1 MIRLVITGIRSGHI
15 RSMEVAMSTQDVP
28 EATLA
33 RRLRE
38 IRERLFGR
46 HGVPLLAEA
55 LHLPASAWR
64 GYEAGGNIPGRV
76 LLRFIDLSGASLRW
90 LLTGE
95 GEPFGEGGPAGR
107 DRRS

>member
-1 MIRLVITGIRSGHI
+1 MP
-15 RSMEVAMSTQDVP
+15 TQDVQ

-55 LHLPASAWR
+55 LHLPTSTWR
-64 GYEAGGNIPGRV
+64 SYEAGANIPARV
-76 LLRFIDLSGASLRW
+76 LLHLVDLSGASLQW

-95 GEPFGEGGPAGR
+95 GEPFGEGGPAGG